1 MSNLDSILA
10 TIKRSQLV
18 SPDVVEELQRKL
30 QQSPQPVDLRSA
42 VRWLVQKEHIT
53 SDQGRRLLSAQTS
66 GPATP
71 AEEMGLAPM
80 DEEPPKAAARPS
92 SKPAAPQ
99 AAPEDD
105 DDLELFPLDEPPA
118 APVARPTAAEAKPA
132 GGAARWAGTPRS
144 SPPPSAAPTAR
155 PAAAPAARP
164 AAAPVARPAA
174 SQRARP
180 AAPAQDLFVEPNIVE
195 EGGWEGADD
204 SYAPEGRPPKTLR
217 QERNIWDSPLLLIGG
232 GSLLA
237 LVILGG
243 GLYWALRKGNSDEA
257 FKAAEADYSAG
268 SYTQAIAKFDAFLE
282 NFPDNEHASEVRVDR
297 GMAQMRQ
304 AVDAGRN
311 WPQTLETAKKIIGE
325 ISSEKDF
332 KNARDE
338 LAALLPAIAQGLA
351 NQAREKLDPALVA
364 QAHETEKLV
373 GKYVS
378 KEMMP
383 TQRMADVSASLAQTE
398 RMLGRDAALEETLK
412 SIQQAIA
419 DGTPQVAYAERKQLL
434 KMYSD
439 LSTNERLQQA
449 VQSLSDAVR
458 EQTRYV
464 AEPKPAAG
472 ADAASPVEAEV
483 VLANRQGGEAPG
495 MAGEIVYALAGG
507 AAYALQA
514 DNGTVLWRRFVGF
527 DVDFLPRPVTLDP
540 ASDVILVDAKRQQL
554 LRVAGRSGE
563 LRWRSEIGEPFDAH
577 PVIARNQ
584 VWLATRSGR
593 LAVLDLETGDAAGY
607 LQIPQ
612 GLRVGPAFD
621 SRGQTLYQL
630 GENSNLYVIAAQ
642 TNECREVLY
651 LGHEPESVRV
661 PPVAVHPYIF
671 IAENNSASDSVLHVL
686 RTDEQGLNVRPAHA
700 SLPLSGHVLAP
711 PVVAGRNLVVATDRG
726 AIYSFE
732 INAPD
737 PGPPLTKVAE
747 SPAEDAAPF
756 VRYPLLKDAQLWV
769 AGGGLT
775 KFDIHAARGR
785 LEPKW
790 IQDEGDV
797 FVGPPTVRGDVVFH
811 ARRKKNL
818 PEILVSAIHAGDGVR
833 IWEAQLAA
841 PPAGAPMTGQTEGAM
856 TVVNAA
862 GSLFEVPSM
871 NLQGRSVQDKAL
883 AAMSLDHP
891 LAEGAAPALLA
902 DGRLAIGASQGQ
914 SKALIAEGAA
924 PRAMHWLSLPDPLG
938 AAPVGFAG
946 GLLAPGKLGQVF
958 VLDPAT
964 GRQLIAAFQPRLQSG
979 ETFAWSNPV
988 RLGENEVL
996 LADGR
1001 NSLYRL
1007 GIADKPQPHL
1017 VALATAE
1024 LPGPVSSPVV
1034 ALTKTAYAV
1043 DGAGQLRAYSLP
1055 DLKPGPVLPLGGV
1068 QWGPARAADRA
1079 LVLTRGGEL
1088 ACFDEA
1094 GQQLWKVAWP
1104 HGPLAGAPLAG
1115 KDGYLLATVS
1125 GTVFRMAADSGQELG
1140 KCDVGEPLGAGPVAV
1155 GDRLCLA
1162 AHGGALLMVAS
1173 P

>member
-1 MSNLDSILA
+1 
-10 TIKRSQLV
+10 
-18 SPDVVEELQRKL
+18 
-30 QQSPQPVDLRSA
+30 
-42 VRWLVQKEHIT
+42 
-53 SDQGRRLLSAQTS
+53 S
-66 GPATP
+66 G
-71 AEEMGLAPM
+71 
-80 DEEPPKAAARPS
+80 
-92 SKPAAPQ
+92 
-99 AAPEDD
+99 
-105 DDLELFPLDEPPA
+105 
-118 APVARPTAAEAKPA
+118 
-132 GGAARWAGTPRS
+132 
-144 SPPPSAAPTAR
+144 
-155 PAAAPAARP
+155 
-164 AAAPVARPAA
+164 
-174 SQRARP
+174 
-180 AAPAQDLFVEPNIVE
+180 
-195 EGGWEGADD
+195 
-204 SYAPEGRPPKTLR
+204 
-217 QERNIWDSPLLLIGG
+217 
-232 GSLLA
+232 
-237 LVILGG
+237 
-243 GLYWALRKGNSDEA
+243 
-257 FKAAEADYSAG
+257 G

-282 NFPDNEHASEVRVDR
+282 SFPDNEHASKVRVDR

-311 WPQTLETAKKIIGE
+311 WPQTLETAKQIIGE

-332 KNARDE
+332 KEARNE
-338 LAALLPAIAQGLA
+338 LAALLPAIAEGLA
-351 NQAREKLDPALVA
+351 DQAREKLDPALVE

-378 KEMMP
+378 KELMP
-383 TQRMADVSASLAQTE
+383 TQRMADVGASLALTE
-398 RMLGRDAALEETLK
+398 HLLGRDAALEETLK
-412 SIQQAIA
+412 NIQQAIA
-419 DGTPQVAYAERKQLL
+419 DGTPQVAYAQRKQLL

-449 VQSLSDAVR
+449 VQSLSAAVR
-458 EQTRYV
+458 GQTRYV
-464 AEPKPAAG
+464 AEPKQAAK
-472 ADAASPVEAEV
+472 ADAASPVEADV
-483 VLANRQGGEAPG
+483 VLANRSKVGEAPG
-495 MAGEIVYALAGG
+495 MAGEVTYALAGG
-507 AAYALQA
+507 AAYAIQA

-527 DVDFLPRPVTLDP
+527 DVDFLPRPVALDP

-554 LRVAGRSGE
+554 LRVAAKSGE

-593 LAVLDLETGDAAGY
+593 LAVLDLETGDASGY

-621 SRGQTLYQL
+621 SRGETLYQL
-630 GENSNLYVIAAQ
+630 GENSNLYVVAAQ

-661 PPVAVHPYIF
+661 PPVAVHPYLF

-686 RTDEQGLNVRPAHA
+686 KTDDKGLNVRPAHA
-700 SLPLSGHVLAP
+700 SLPLAGHVLAP

-790 IQDEGDV
+790 IQDEGDM

-818 PEILVSAIHAGDGVR
+818 PEILVSAIHAGDGAR
-833 IWEAQLAA
+833 IWETQLAA
-841 PPAGAPMTGQTEGAM
+841 PPAGAPMTGQREGAM
-856 TVVNAA
+856 TVVDAA
-862 GSLFEVPSM
+862 GSLFEVPSL
-871 NLQGRSVQDKAL
+871 NLNGRSVQDKAL
-883 AAMSLDHP
+883 AAMSLDRP
-891 LAEGAAPALLA
+891 LVEGAVPALLA
-902 DGRLAIGASQGQ
+902 DGGLAIGAAEGQ
-914 SKALIAEGAA
+914 PKALIADGAA
-924 PRAMHWLSLPDPLG
+924 NRALHWLSLPDPLG
-938 AAPVGFAG
+938 AAPIGFAG

-1024 LPGPVSSPVV
+1024 LPGPVAAPVV
-1034 ALTKTAYAV
+1034 ALAKTVYAV
-1043 DGAGQLRAYSLP
+1043 DGAGQLRTYSLP
-1055 DLKPGPVLPLGGV
+1055 DLKPGPVSPLGGA
-1068 QWGPARAADRA
+1068 QWGPARAADRV
-1079 LVLTRGGEL
+1079 LVLTHGGEL
-1088 ACFDEA
+1088 ACFDESR
-1094 GQQLWKVAWP
+1094 QQLWKVAWP
-1104 HGPLAGAPLAG
+1104 HGSLAGAPLAG

-1140 KCDVGEPLGAGPVAV
+1140 KCDVGEPLGAGPVV
-1155 GDRLCLA
+1155 IGDRLCLA
-1162 AHGGALLMVAS
+1162 AHGGALLLVAC